1 VQRVEFI
8 TVEDERDLIVSF
20 ALASS
25 GDRSLALIRTPQYE
39 SFLPEE
45 EQGVTISPP
54 DRGEPR
60 DRLVVVDWRLPGVE
74 LETEKHRYILDVSA
88 VADDEL
94 ADALHVLTEMIRG
107 VAVLRQT

>member
-8 TVEDERDLIVSF
+8 TVEDEQDLIVSF
-20 ALASS
+20 ALAPS
-25 GDRSLALIRTPQYE
+25 GHRSLTLIRTPQYE

-45 EQGVTISPP
+45 EQGVTVSPP
-54 DRGEPR
+54 DRGELR
-60 DRLVVVDWRLPGVE
+60 DRLVIVDWKPPRVQ
-74 LETEKHRYILDVSA
+74 LETEKHRYILDVST

-94 ADALHVLTEMIRG
+94 ADALRVLKDMILG